1 MKLIRCEIQNFGK
14 IRKGTYEFKDGCN
27 AFCERNGWEHSS
39 RLCCMVLKMNV
50 HVANSRTKEEDSD
63 LGRAVFTEASLYLNP
78 MERPT
83 RLKEF
88 SEAGKKM
95 ISSV

>member
-1 MKLIRCEIQNFGK
+1 MRYLSLIHI
-14 IRKGTYEFKDGCN
+14 
-27 AFCERNGWEHSS
+27 
-39 RLCCMVLKMNV
+39 L